1 MYTESS
7 FFLFMHSKWIQK
19 LTEIIRVER
28 REGLSKYLLF
38 TSEQTVIF
46 CSSRHFC
53 HLCNVNVNFSFE
65 QKLIGLVS
73 LSFDI
78 FCFHATSCMCKK
90 LGGDL
95 REFFSTWW
103 EFKKHFCKWESLTRH
118 FPSLFFFISKPFSWL
133 RYSKQIYV
141 FRRNLSKPISKPL
154 LKFDSIK
161 LYMLV
166 IITANVKAN

>member
-7 FFLFMHSKWIQK
+7 FYLFMHSKLIQK

-28 REGLSKYLLF
+28 RVGLSKYLLF

-46 CSSRHFC
+46 CSSC
-53 HLCNVNVNFSFE
+53 HLCHLCNVNFSFE

-90 LGGDL
+90 NWVGTWGSFSRRGGNL
-95 REFFSTWW
+95 KSTFANENLLPGISQVYFS
-103 EFKKHFCKWESLTRH
+103 LLAN
-118 FPSLFFFISKPFSWL
+118 LF
-133 RYSKQIYV
+133 RG
-141 FRRNLSKPISKPL
+141 
-154 LKFDSIK
+154 
-161 LYMLV
+161 
-166 IITANVKAN
+166 